1 MKKSQWF
8 LKFWINITGENSIG
22 GEVDIDEEISIPL
35 YAKDKAD
42 AEMQVQRVIETVM
55 EAAEEINLEFFQMHC
70 SSIGDED
77 GLTFSDFRL
86 VSEGNGEKVEKKLDV
101 QIPRLVGGP

>member
-1 MKKSQWF
+1 MKKDQWL
-8 LKFWINITGENSIG
+8 LKFWVNITGENSVG

-35 YAKDKAD
+35 YATDKAD
-42 AEMQVQRVIETVM
+42 AEMQVQRVIETVK

-77 GLTFSDFRL
+77 GLTFSNFRL
-86 VSEGNGEKVEKKLDV
+86 VCEGKGEKYEKKLDIEV
-101 QIPRLVGGP
+101 PRLVGGP